1 MGSKEVDPSKLA
13 AQKRESKRQQSTA
26 GHLANDGTPDLRI
39 LPVTTPSGSSESM
52 AKINTSEYY
61 MFDVLGI
68 IMAMTHPSVL

>member
-13 AQKRESKRQQSTA
+13 AQKREAKRQQSTA

-39 LPVTTPSGSSESM
+39 LPVTMPSGSSESM

-61 MFDVLGI
+61 MFDVLRI
-68 IMAMTHPSVL
+68 IMAMTDPSVL